1 MEIFSEKIKGIN
13 QVKYLFFGKNR
24 EKILEKSTTV
34 QSMEPDSLS
43 RVRGKNLPI

>member
-24 EKILEKSTTV
+24 EKILEKRKL
-34 QSMEPDSLS
+34 DA
-43 RVRGKNLPI
+43 RNKA